1 MKIKDVISLEKD
13 FHPVFDFKA
22 ETSGYWRR
30 FITNEQFVEILDKVL
45 TAVSS
50 KEDKLRKS
58 IWIQGSYG
66 TGKSHSAAVVKH
78 LLWDDITDEEIS
90 DYIKREI
97 KNPDVSSKLRNLRK
111 SQRFL
116 PVVIK
121 GAEAA
126 SDHNTMVFTIQKAVR
141 GALKDYGIN
150 LTVKT
155 DFQDYI
161 YQVEEGLLDFDK
173 CIRENDELLI
183 YVKNKA
189 DILKRL
195 RAEDVDFLGRLTK
208 ILSSKR
214 NFFSTVNIETWL
226 SDVVDALKSKNIA
239 DGIIIYWDEFT
250 SILDKNDSTII
261 NQVQGIAELSK
272 VKNVFL
278 YLISHRMPSAI
289 DSSVGSDDIKKIEDR
304 FYRLQYNMEPTT
316 TYHILTRAI
325 KKTDETVF
333 NQVKDKA
340 YDNSLVEL
348 ARSLSGNSESKFLED
363 LKSLF
368 PFHPYAAYLLTF
380 IARNL
385 GSTNRSI
392 FDFLYDEKLGFSAY
406 IGNEFTPTNMITT
419 DYLWDFFVG
428 IFELN
433 PKFSFIVGKYKQYEK
448 PVKCDDNFTL
458 KIFKSILM
466 LNALNSIIS
475 GVSDS
480 NNPLNPSVE
489 NICNTFMGMGITKK
503 RIEDS
508 LSFLSKNRII
518 EKNPFDEYIVEVS
531 SLPSKEIEK
540 EKQKLKNEYDH
551 DPLAIL
557 EYQRTIGLD
566 EISKIADETLRLTD
580 INFFKREADHILQS
594 KIINSL
600 KNEMSINIAMFFMI
614 NGHEKPHLS
623 RTLESLSKVEEIK
636 NKLLIFS
643 DEPFGDSNYDKFLD
657 YLAKY
662 NLSNQQGDE
671 QASSHKNNI
680 FEIIRDWIRRIK
692 AARVVIS
699 FNGNS
704 AEFQYSDICKV
715 INTRYAPQI
724 FNKGLDILPSLRMNQ
739 NAWAAKNTKVVAE
752 KVLAAD
758 TRDTLERS
766 LAGQYATALPIFKD
780 NDDSPIV
787 DRAMSLK
794 IDADE
799 QHPIAILQKV
809 VDDRLM
815 ELKNEPSFNLLDALS
830 VIFKRPF
837 GYYASILGFAAVAYV
852 MRKYVSELYSTT
864 TQRRIDATAMK
875 ELLAQLLYGVT
886 YDNVK
891 NRNIFNVR
899 FGSKEEMELK
909 SLFLWLFSISDSEN
923 INDTRWL
930 IRDYCKKASVNAPLW
945 SLKYL
950 DGVSDKEKSTLTDIE
965 NFVKD
970 ASAEIDLKRIR
981 DMLETVK
988 NFKFELKARIVPE
1001 NFKIGLDNFIFT
1013 VLSSANAANEN
1024 IDTVRSHIQGAMQ
1037 AEVGLWEETDVKNVI
1052 LSWILKK
1059 HDPRQYTQIY
1069 ENPETNTNENI
1080 DIDGTDTTT
1089 GNTELAEQ
1097 SIKEFSGDIDEL
1109 KSILIAML
1117 RDSPNISSLI
1127 NKYFHSNK

>member
-22 ETSGYWRR
+22 ETSTSGYWRR
-30 FITNEQFVEILDKVL
+30 FITNEQFIEILDTVL
-45 TAVSS
+45 TAISS

-66 TGKSHSAAVVKH
+66 TGKSHSAAVIKH
-78 LLWDDITDEEIS
+78 LLWDNITDQDVS

-111 SQRFL
+111 SSRFL

-141 GALKDYGIN
+141 KALKDYGFN
-150 LTVKT
+150 VTVKT
-155 DFQDYI
+155 DFQNFI

-173 CIRENDELLI
+173 CIRENDELSI

-195 RAEDVDFLGRLTK
+195 KSEDVDFLGKLTK
-208 ILSSKR
+208 VLSNKR
-214 NFFSTVNIETWL
+214 TFFSAVNIEAWL
-226 SDVVDALKSKNIA
+226 SDIVDSLKSKDIA

-250 SILDKNDSTII
+250 SILDKSDSAII

-325 KKTDETVF
+325 KKTDEAAF
-333 NQVKDKA
+333 NKIKDKA
-340 YDNSLVEL
+340 YDGNMIEL
-348 ARSLSGNSESKFLED
+348 ARTLSGNSESTFLED

-392 FDFLYDEKLGFSAY
+392 FDFLYDEKLGFSAFG
-406 IGNEFTPTNMITT
+406 GNEFTSTNMITA
-419 DYLWDFFVG
+419 DYLWDFFIG

-433 PKFSFIVGKYKQYEK
+433 PKFSIIVSKYKQYEK
-448 PVKCDDNFTL
+448 PVKRDDDFTL
-458 KIFKSILM
+458 RIFKSILM

-475 GVSDS
+475 GISDS

-489 NICNTFMGMGITKK
+489 NICNTFMGIGVTKK

-508 LSFLSKNRII
+508 LNFLSKNRII
-518 EKNPFDEYIVEVS
+518 EKNPFDEYVIEVS

-540 EKQKLKNEYDH
+540 EKQKLKNEYDG

-557 EYQRTIGLD
+557 RYQSMIGL
-566 EISKIADETLRLTD
+566 EKIEEIADETLRLTD
-580 INFFKREADHILQS
+580 IKFFKREADHILQS
-594 KIINSL
+594 KIISQL

-623 RTLESLSKVEEIK
+623 RTLTSLSNVEEIK

-662 NLSNQQGDE
+662 NLCTQQGDE
-671 QASSHKNNI
+671 QATSHKNNI
-680 FEIIRDWIRRIK
+680 SELIRDWVRRIK
-692 AARVVIS
+692 ASRVVV
-699 FNGNS
+699 FFRGNS
-704 AEFQYSDICKV
+704 LEFPFSDICKI
-715 INTRYAPQI
+715 INTRYAPKI
-724 FNKGLDILPSLRMNQ
+724 FNKGLDILNSLRMNK
-739 NAWAAKNTKVVAE
+739 NAWAARNTKVVAE
-752 KVLAAD
+752 RVLVAD
-758 TRDTLERS
+758 TRETLERS
-766 LAGQYATALPIFKD
+766 LTGQYAAVLPLFKD
-780 NDDSPIV
+780 SDDSYII
-787 DRAMSLK
+787 DRTMSLK
-794 IDADE
+794 IGPDE

-809 VDDRLM
+809 VDDKLIA
-815 ELKNEPSFNLLDALS
+815 LKNEPSFNLLDALTA
-830 VIFKRPF
+830 IFKRPF
-837 GYYASILGFAAVAYV
+837 GYYASIFGYAAVAYV
-852 MRKYVSELYSTT
+852 MRKYVNELYSTT
-864 TQRRIDATAMK
+864 TQRKIDASAMK
-875 ELLAQLLYGVT
+875 ELLAGLLDGIT

-909 SLFLWLFSISDSEN
+909 SQFLELFNISDSEN

-930 IRDYCKKASVNAPLW
+930 IRDYCKKDFVNAPIW

-950 DGVSDKEKSTLTDIE
+950 DGISDKEKSALNDIE
-965 NFVKD
+965 KFVRD
-970 ASAEIDLKRIR
+970 ASEEIDLKRIR
-981 DMLETVK
+981 DMLDTVK
-988 NFKFELKARIVPE
+988 SFKFELKTRIVPE

-1013 VLSSANAANEN
+1013 ELSSANIASEN
-1024 IDTVRSHIQGAMQ
+1024 IATIRDYIQGVMQ
-1037 AEVGLWEETDVKNVI
+1037 AEVGLWEEAEVKNAILNWALKQHRQSQQSPDIPNATPVDGITDV
-1052 LSWILKK
+1052 SS
-1059 HDPRQYTQIY
+1059 P
-1069 ENPETNTNENI
+1069 
-1080 DIDGTDTTT
+1080 DTVKI
-1089 GNTELAEQ
+1089 AEQ
-1097 SIKEFSGDIDEL
+1097 SIKEFSGDIDDL
-1109 KSILIAML
+1109 KSILLAML
-1117 RDSPNISSLI
+1117 RDSPSLSLFI
-1127 NKYFHSNK
+1127 NKYFH